1 MRKKRL
7 FLSIAAISLLVVIAA
22 CAGVTPVAGPVTHLA
37 IVDTSDLHS
46 TIFPYEAQVTKDG
59 KKVTVVVGGM
69 DRISGL
75 AERVKGSSD
84 GALLVSGGDN
94 LMGFLFRN
102 FGGVPEITAMDMA
115 GYDAATLGNHDFDLG
130 AEATRKAFL
139 KADFPIVCS
148 NITTTDPEL
157 AAVISRSVII
167 ETAGVKVGLFG
178 LMTPDLPRVSDV
190 GSAVTVDDDLSSVSI
205 EMVRELREKGAD
217 IVVALT
223 HVGKD
228 LDEATAREV
237 AGIDIIV
244 GGHSHD
250 TFSET
255 VEGPGGW
262 KTIVIQAGVNAK
274 EAGVLSFDVA
284 GGRVVNHTWETVLL
298 DESVPRDDAV
308 TAYLASY
315 KEKLNKLMDR
325 PVGETR
331 VGLDATNDAVRSRE
345 SNLGDFAADA
355 WADWFVKKGIKNPI
369 VLINGG
375 TIRGNR
381 VYPPGPITYGT
392 LMDIHP
398 YYNTIY
404 EVKLSG
410 KELQKVL
417 ELSASAI
424 RVEGDGSLDTERVA
438 EGGFLQVGGVRFT
451 IDLAGR
457 PFCAEY
463 DGRKVTRI
471 VFPGERVTKIEVQ
484 EGGAWVPLD
493 PNKTYTILT
502 TSWTASGGDGYY
514 PFLSAE
520 KVDTTVDPV
529 DALFG
534 YIKGKS
540 PIAPEVEGR
549 IVIKEK

>member
-1 MRKKRL
+1 MLKKRL
-7 FLSIAAISLLVVIAA
+7 FLSIAAISLTFVIAA
-22 CAGVTPVAGPVTHLA
+22 CAGIAPPSGPVKHLA
-37 IVDTSDLHS
+37 IMDTSDLHS

-59 KKVTVVVGGM
+59 KKVTVVVGGL

-75 AERVKGSSD
+75 AKRVKGSSD

-94 LMGFLFRN
+94 LMGFLFRS
-102 FGGVPEITAMDMA
+102 FDGVPEIKGMDMA
-115 GYDAATLGNHDFDLG
+115 GYDITTLGNHDFDLG
-130 AEATRKAFL
+130 AEPARKAYL
-139 KADFPIVCS
+139 NADFPIVCS
-148 NITTTDPEL
+148 NITTTDNEL
-157 AAVISRSVII
+157 AALMSRSII
-167 ETAGVKVGLFG
+167 METAGVKIGFFG

-190 GSAVTVDDDLSSVSI
+190 GTAVTVDDDLSSVAI

-217 IVVALT
+217 LVVALT

-262 KTIVIQAGVNAK
+262 KTIIIQAGVNAK

-298 DESVPRDDAV
+298 DESIPRDEAV
-308 TAYLASY
+308 TAFLAPY
-315 KEKLNKLMDR
+315 EEKLKKLMGR

-331 VGLDATNDAVRSRE
+331 VGLDATNEGVRSRE

-355 WADWFVKKGIKNPI
+355 WADWFVQKGLKDPI

-375 TIRGNR
+375 VLRGNR
-381 VYPPGPITYGT
+381 VYPPGTITYGT

-398 YYNTIY
+398 YSNTIY
-404 EVKLSG
+404 EVKLTG
-410 KELQKVL
+410 KELANVL
-417 ELSASAI
+417 EMSASAI
-424 RVEGDGSLDTERVA
+424 RVEGDGCLDTERVA

-451 IDLAGR
+451 IDLSGR
-457 PFCAEY
+457 PFCGEY
-463 DGRKVTRI
+463 DGRKVKRI
-471 VFPGERVTKIEVQ
+471 IFPGERVTKIEVR
-484 EGGAWVPLD
+484 EGGAWVKLD
-493 PNKTYTILT
+493 PNKVYTILT
-502 TSWTASGGDGYY
+502 TSWTASGGDGYS
-514 PFLSAE
+514 PFLTAE
-520 KVDTTVDPV
+520 KKDTTVDPV
-529 DALFG
+529 DALFN
-534 YIKGKS
+534 YIKKKS

-549 IVIKEK
+549 IVIEEK